1 MPISGY
7 KLAAADVP
15 RQTEKPDVD
24 IHNPDTAGAVVR
36 AVFRFPL
43 DPKGRMKK
51 GRSGLLESVGQCDMM
66 ERRNKIELVDD
77 PGYT

>member
-1 MPISGY
+1 MGWGLFTGTRRHMPISGY

-15 RQTEKPDVD
+15 RQTEKPDVH

-36 AVFRFPL
+36 GGLSVPL

-51 GRSGLLESVGQCDMM
+51 R
-66 ERRNKIELVDD
+66 IEAAC
-77 PGYT
+77 